1 MNQYLLLRRLR
12 GPAILLTFGLTALL
26 NEYGVI
32 SYGHSWPLYLIVI
45 GILQLAERAALSQ
58 APLAPPVAPPMG
70 YPPAPPPGTAITT
83 VPPAGKP
90 EEGRS

>member
-12 GPAILLTFGLTALL
+12 GPAILLTFGVTALL
-26 NEYGVI
+26 SEYGVI

-58 APLAPPVAPPMG
+58 APPVTPPMG
-70 YPPAPPPGTAITT
+70 YPPAPPPGSAITT